1 LAVFSFVFSQILSE
15 KEKESPVERIRESRR
30 PSLHPVAAVAV
41 LFLAVLLLLRFS
53 VASPWEGVLILLG
66 GAFFARRHPLLAA
79 SAAAFIPAVS
89 PFVQVLLAAMLL
101 YSLFFPLIK
110 RFFGAASDPPAATAA
125 LLSCLAAFWLPLP
138 AAVFSSGLLCLAL
151 LWRSPPHLDEN
162 GMISAILAGISFLLA
177 LPLYYL

>member
-1 LAVFSFVFSQILSE
+1 M
-15 KEKESPVERIRESRR
+15 ERIRESR
-30 PSLHPVAAVAV
+30 PLSAPLVLSLAIL
-41 LFLAVLLLLRFS
+41 LFAAVLLSRFFA
-53 VASPWEGVLILLG
+53 VSPWETVLFLLG